1 MQNFCYNTSYM
12 IYYIIVDIF
21 ICLWYNIFN
30 MNGNMTNIIPLTK
43 ARARLGDLTEVA
55 KGENY
60 IVLTKGG
67 SPKAALVDIDY
78 LNKLQKDVRS
88 LYQKTFID
96 PKLLPFT
103 RQFSDQEIAEWQK
116 EDTL

>member
-1 MQNFCYNTSYM
+1 
-12 IYYIIVDIF
+12 
-21 ICLWYNIFN
+21 
-30 MNGNMTNIIPLTK
+30 MNGSSLNIIPLTK
-43 ARARLGDLTEVA
+43 ARAQLGDLANMVR
-55 KGENY
+55 GENY

-78 LNKLQKDVRS
+78 LNKLQKEIKNI
-88 LYQKTFID
+88 YQKTYID

-103 RQFSDQEIAEWQK
+103 REFSDQEIAEWQK